1 LDRKIFTRD
10 EQPGT
15 VVDNTPPEWRRK
27 LNYAWLMQKVVCAN
41 NCDQRAVRAE
51 NRLFSRFRRHT
62 PLTLCR
68 NFSANS
74 DYFTVSADHIADH

>member
-1 LDRKIFTRD
+1 VAAQTELCLADAKG
-10 EQPGT
+10 P
-15 VVDNTPPEWRRK
+15 
-27 LNYAWLMQKVVCAN
+27 
-41 NCDQRAVRAE
+41 
-51 NRLFSRFRRHT
+51 